1 MCYFFYFKEVVKMK
15 RVVLIVA
22 VTLLGLFEFN
32 KTSVAAY
39 YEGVKTEGADV

>member
-1 MCYFFYFKEVVKMK
+1 MK

-22 VTLLGLFEFN
+22 VMLLGLFEFN

-39 YEGVKTEGADV
+39 YEVLKT